1 MYVPKVLYYYCE
13 VNLKYSSS
21 IKILTE
27 KNMRHPYY
35 KHNTY
40 VVEPCGLLNLCCLG
54 RYFIQN
60 ASVIYKDMLAKTDAN
75 VKYLGH

>member
-1 MYVPKVLYYYCE
+1 
-13 VNLKYSSS
+13 
-21 IKILTE
+21 
-27 KNMRHPYY
+27 MRHPYY

-75 VKYLGH
+75 VNCLGH